1 MLRSPPARSMP
12 RLALPCAPAL
22 ALAGSLASCTPASVG
37 VDTGEGPVDDLVWAW
52 GDLHAHSNWSYDGC
66 ENPDLECTHDA
77 AGPGSRFFA
86 EAGAEGLD
94 FAALTDH
101 AEADLYQFAPDP
113 LHATGA
119 EYDVWDGQQLLTVVA
134 DGGPVL
140 PLLGYEWT
148 AVHNLEH
155 QEGPGSHRTVILG
168 AAKACS
174 SYRVAGTWLPEA
186 GHVPDVG
193 HRAYVQGDR
202 VVEPTP
208 AGLWQALDRALFDS
222 RCEPV
227 RWASFAHHPAY
238 LTPQVTDW
246 SVHENQPARETV
258 VEIYSEHG
266 SSECLDTNLDGC
278 GWAVNEA
285 QGYHPAGSIQA
296 ALDRGF
302 RLGFVAGTDGHDAR
316 PGSVADGP
324 SHVAQWSDVDA
335 DPQLQFAAG
344 GLTGLLVRQPLDRDA
359 VLDALLARRS
369 VATSGP
375 RVDISAWATGK
386 DGTTYL
392 PGQAIPRWNLPAGLV
407 LVLGEL
413 DPRGGLTWEDF
424 EDTAVERVTDGGRVV
439 SSGGGEAFGDSWD
452 PRPDERWTYLR
463 VRLDRVGKAE
473 EGDPLGGEE
482 RIWLSPW
489 FVEDTTGCSATGGA
503 AGGVGLPLL
512 LLVGRRRQ
520 RTKRNNA
527 TPSQAAASAAGPS
540 QAIRGIGPDRA
551 TTQPSSTSRKGS

>member
-1 MLRSPPARSMP
+1 MSP
-12 RLALPCAPAL
+12 RLLLPASVL
-22 ALAGSLASCTPASVG
+22 ALTGGLASCAPASVG
-37 VDTGEGPVDDLVWAW
+37 LDSGLGPVEDLVWVW

-66 ENPDLECTHDA
+66 ENPDHECTHDA
-77 AGPGSRFFA
+77 AGPGSRFFS
-86 EAGAEGLD
+86 EAAAEGLD

-101 AEADLYQFAPDP
+101 AEADLYQFAPDL

-148 AVHNLEH
+148 AVHNREH

-168 AAKACS
+168 AARACPA
-174 SYRVAGTWLPEA
+174 YRVAGTWLPPG
-186 GHVPDVG
+186 GHLPEVG
-193 HRAYVQGDR
+193 HRAYIQGDR

-208 AGLWQALDRALFDS
+208 AGLWQALDRALFDPS
-222 RCEPV
+222 CEPV

-238 LTPQVTDW
+238 LTPQATDW
-246 SVHENQPARETV
+246 SQKDNQPARETV

-266 SSECLDTNLDGC
+266 SSECLDTSLDGC
-278 GWAVNEA
+278 GWAINEA

-302 RLGFVAGTDGHDAR
+302 RLGFVGGTDGHDAR
-316 PGSVADGP
+316 PGSVHDGP
-324 SHVAQWSDVDA
+324 SHVAQWSDKDG
-335 DPQLQFAAG
+335 DPQLQFAPG
-344 GLTGLLVRQPLDRDA
+344 GLTGLLVRPPLDRDQ

-375 RVDISAWATGK
+375 RIDLAAWATGK

-413 DPRGGLTWEDF
+413 DPRGDLSWADLEDV
-424 EDTAVERVTDGGRVV
+424 AVERVTDGGRVV

-463 VRLDRVGKAE
+463 VRLDRAGE
-473 EGDPLGGEE
+473 PEDGDPLGGEE

-489 FVEDTTGCSATGGA
+489 FVEESGGCSTAGA
-503 AGGVGLPLL
+503 GVRLPWVGLL
-512 LLVGRRRQ
+512 LLLSRRAQ
-520 RTKRNNA
+520 RTKRSSA
-527 TPSQAAASAAGPS
+527 TSSQAAASAAGPS
-540 QAIRGIGPDRA
+540 QAARGRAGARA
-551 TTQPSSTSRKGS
+551 TTHPSSTSRKGS